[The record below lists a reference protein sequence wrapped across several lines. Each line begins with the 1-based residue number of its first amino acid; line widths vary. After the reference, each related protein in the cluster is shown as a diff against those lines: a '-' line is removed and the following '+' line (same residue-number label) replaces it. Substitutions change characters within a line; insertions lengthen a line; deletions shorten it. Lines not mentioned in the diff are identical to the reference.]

1 MVYVGLGKRFVALLI
16 DSILLQAVNVLLAS
30 VFGTTTVT
38 EGGASFALQ
47 GPAALLGILIS
58 FVYYIGLEGLRGAT
72 LGKQVVGI
80 KVVNEDG
87 SPIDWTAAILRNV
100 LRIVDALPCFYIVGI
115 VLINNS
121 EQKQRFGDRIAKTV
135 VVEKNSV

>member
-16 DSILLQAVNVLLAS
+16 DSILLQAVNILLAS
-30 VFGTTTVT
+30 VFGTTAVT

>member
-16 DSILLQAVNVLLAS
+16 DSILLQAVNILLAS
-30 VFGTTTVT
+30 VFGTTAVT

-135 VVEKNSV
+135 VVEKNSA

>member
-16 DSILLQAVNVLLAS
+16 DSILLQAVNILLAS
-30 VFGTTTVT
+30 VFGTTAVT

-58 FVYYIGLEGLRGAT
+58 FAYYIGLEGLRGAT